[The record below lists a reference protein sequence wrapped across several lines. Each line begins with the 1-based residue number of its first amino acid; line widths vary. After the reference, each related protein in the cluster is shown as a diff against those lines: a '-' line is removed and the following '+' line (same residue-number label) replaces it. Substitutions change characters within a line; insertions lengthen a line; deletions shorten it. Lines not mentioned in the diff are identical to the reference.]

1 MAAISLAT
9 EWMGISDM
17 NLSRSGYLIREGFR
31 SITTHGFMSF
41 ASVTIIMACLIIMG
55 SVSLLSVNI
64 DVLIKDLENQ
74 NEMVA
79 FVDDSISDIEEAR
92 SLGIYIGDTP
102 NVAEAE
108 FVSRTDAMD
117 AFMSKYDASLMEG
130 IDETVFRH
138 RFVVTLLDISAMAE
152 TKAALENITGI
163 AKVNAHLEYA
173 KTFVT
178 IRNVVTVVSLALI
191 CMLVFVSIFIM
202 SNTIKLATFGRR
214 EEIAIMKMVGANNSF
229 IRMPFII
236 EGLVLGILGG
246 GLAFFAEWGIYE
258 LLTGKLMASF
268 TGSFISIVP
277 FRSVALVVLILYL
290 GTGVVVGA
298 VGGTNAIRNYLKV

>member
-1 MAAISLAT
+1 M
-9 EWMGISDM
+9 
-17 NLSRSGYLIREGFR
+17 SRSGYLIREGFR

-55 SVSLLSVNI
+55 TVSLLSVNI

-74 NEMVA
+74 NEIVA
-79 FVDDSISDIEEAR
+79 FVDDSITSEEDARALGLYIEN
-92 SLGIYIGDTP
+92 TP
-102 NVAEAE
+102 NVNTVE

-117 AFMSKYDASLMEG
+117 AFMSKYDDSLMEG

-138 RFVVTLLDISAMAE
+138 RFVITLTDISQMAE
-152 TKAALENITGI
+152 SEQALRSIVGI

-178 IRNVVTVVSLALI
+178 IRNVVTVISLALI

-214 EEIAIMKMVGANNSF
+214 EEIAIMKMVGANNTF

-258 LLTGKLMASF
+258 LLTGKLMTSF
-268 TGSFISIVP
+268 TGNFISIVP
-277 FRSVALVVLILYL
+277 FRSGALVVLILYL
-290 GTGVVVGA
+290 GTGIMVGA
-298 VGGTNAIRNYLKV
+298 VGGTNAIKNYLKV

>member
-1 MAAISLAT
+1 MAAISSAT
-9 EWMGISDM
+9 EWMGISVM

-55 SVSLLSVNI
+55 TVSLLSVNI

-74 NEMVA
+74 NEIVA
-79 FVDDSISDIEEAR
+79 FVDDSIASEDEAR
-92 SLGIYIGDTP
+92 ALSLYIENTP
-102 NVAEAE
+102 NVNTVE

-138 RFVVTLLDISAMAE
+138 RFVITLTDISQMAE
-152 TKAALENITGI
+152 SEQALRSIVGI

-178 IRNVVTVVSLALI
+178 IRNVVTVISLALI

-214 EEIAIMKMVGANNSF
+214 EEIAIMKMVGANNTF

-236 EGLVLGILGG
+236 EGLVLGIMGG
-246 GLAFFAEWGIYE
+246 GLAFFAEWGLYE
-258 LLTGKLMASF
+258 LLTGKLMTSF
-268 TGSFISIVP
+268 TGNFISIVP

-290 GTGVVVGA
+290 CTGIMVGA
-298 VGGTNAIRNYLKV
+298 VGGTNAIKNYLKV